1 MKAIRAQ
8 YRTDLALSLRN
19 GEQLLVN
26 LFIPMGILIFF
37 SNVDVFNSKAAKS
50 INVLAPS
57 VLGLAV
63 MSTALVSLGIGTGFE
78 RFYGVLKRLGTTP
91 LGRPRWV
98 AAKFLTVLTI
108 EVGQWAVLIPT
119 GIALGWSPGS
129 GWPAA
134 IGATLLATMAF
145 GGLGLLLAGTL
156 PGMLN
161 LAVCNGLYLALMVSG
176 DMIVRLDQMP
186 KGLVAVSRAL
196 PAAPLADIM
205 IASLSGE
212 AGTAWHASS
221 WPVLAAWAVVLP
233 AVAAWRFKWE

>member
-1 MKAIRAQ
+1 MKALLAQ
-8 YRTDLALSLRN
+8 YRTELRLSLRN

-26 LFIPMGILIFF
+26 LFIPLGILVFF
-37 SNVDVFNSKAAKS
+37 SKVQVFNTGASEP
-50 INVLAPS
+50 IQVLAPA

-98 AAKFLTVLTI
+98 MAKFLMVLTI

-119 GIALGWSPGS
+119 GLVLGWHPADR
-129 GWPAA
+129 WPAA
-134 IGATLLATMAF
+134 IAATLLATLAF
-145 GGLGLLLAGTL
+145 GGIGLLLAGTL

-161 LAVCNGLYLALMVSG
+161 LAVCNGLYLALMVTG
-176 DMIVRLDQMP
+176 DMIVRLDKMP
-186 KGLVAVSRAL
+186 RGLVVIARVL

-205 IASLSGE
+205 IGALGSG
-212 AGTAWHASS
+212 HHVQSSS
-221 WPVLAAWAVVLP
+221 WPVLAGWAVLCP
-233 AVAAWRFKWE
+233 AMAAWRFSWE

>member
-1 MKAIRAQ
+1 MKALLAQ
-8 YRTDLALSLRN
+8 YRTDLRLSLRN

-26 LFIPMGILIFF
+26 LFIPLGILVFF
-37 SNVDVFNSKAAKS
+37 SEVKVFDTGSTEPPVQ
-50 INVLAPS
+50 VLAPAI
-57 VLGLAV
+57 LGLAV

-98 AAKFLTVLTI
+98 IAKFLTVLTV

-119 GIALGWSPGS
+119 GLILGWHPAG

-134 IGATLLATMAF
+134 SAATLLATMAF

-161 LAVCNGLYLALMVSG
+161 LAVCNGLYLALMVTG
-176 DMIVRLDQMP
+176 DMIIRPDKMP
-186 KGLVAVSRAL
+186 HGLVSVARVL

-205 IASLSGE
+205 IGALGNGE
-212 AGTAWHASS
+212 HVPSSS
-221 WPVLAAWAVVLP
+221 WPVLAAWAVLCP
-233 AVAAWRFKWE
+233 ALAAWRFSWE

>member
-1 MKAIRAQ
+1 MKALLGQ
-8 YRTDLALSLRN
+8 YRSELTLSLRN

-26 LFIPMGILIFF
+26 LFIPVGILVFF
-37 SNVDVFNSKAAKS
+37 SKVQVFNSQSAKT
-50 INVLAPS
+50 IDVLAPS

-108 EVGQWAVLIPT
+108 EVGQWAVLIPAAL
-119 GIALGWSPGS
+119 ALGWHPANH
-129 GWPAA
+129 WPAA
-134 IGATLLATMAF
+134 IGATLLATFAF

-161 LAVCNGLYLALMVSG
+161 LAVCNGLYLALMVTG
-176 DMIVRLDQMP
+176 DMIINLKEMP
-186 KGLVAVSRAL
+186 QGLQAIARAL
-196 PAAPLADIM
+196 PAAPLADLM
-205 IASLSGE
+205 ICSLASG
-212 AGTAWHASS
+212 AAHHANASS
-221 WPVLAAWAVVLP
+221 WPVLGAWAVGCPLL
-233 AVAAWRFKWE
+233 AAWRFHWD